1 MFICIFKGIN
11 GTEISL
17 KALWL
22 LVLCHVGDWILKLVR
37 GKMLVVKW
45 ANRMAVSL
53 AFEVA
58 VDRTEGVGGYTDIR
72 L

>member
-1 MFICIFKGIN
+1 M
-11 GTEISL
+11 
-17 KALWL
+17 
-22 LVLCHVGDWILKLVR
+22 VLCHVVDWILKLVR

-58 VDRTEGVGGYTDIR
+58 VNRAEGVGGYTDARR

>member
-1 MFICIFKGIN
+1 MFTCIFRGVNGIV
-11 GTEISL
+11 IPL

-22 LVLCHVGDWILKLVR
+22 LVLSHVVDWILKLVR

-58 VDRTEGVGGYTDIR
+58 VDRAEGVGGYTDSR

>member
-1 MFICIFKGIN
+1 M
-11 GTEISL
+11 
-17 KALWL
+17 
-22 LVLCHVGDWILKLVR
+22 VLCHVVDWILKLVR

-58 VDRTEGVGGYTDIR
+58 VDRTEGVGGYTDAC

>member
-1 MFICIFKGIN
+1 MN
-11 GTEISL
+11 GTGIVL

-22 LVLCHVGDWILKLVR
+22 VVLCHVVDWILKLVR

-58 VDRTEGVGGYTDIR
+58 VDSAEGVGGYTDSR

>member
-1 MFICIFKGIN
+1 M
-11 GTEISL
+11 
-17 KALWL
+17 
-22 LVLCHVGDWILKLVR
+22 KLVR

-45 ANRMAVSL
+45 ADRMAMSL

-58 VDRTEGVGGYTDIR
+58 DDSAEGVGGYTDAR

>member
-1 MFICIFKGIN
+1 MV
-11 GTEISL
+11 
-17 KALWL
+17 LW
-22 LVLCHVGDWILKLVR
+22 HVVDWILQLVR

-58 VDRTEGVGGYTDIR
+58 VNRTEGLDGYTDGCR

>member
-1 MFICIFKGIN
+1 MDGTGIA
-11 GTEISL
+11 L

-22 LVLCHVGDWILKLVR
+22 VVLCHVVDWILKLVR

-45 ANRMAVSL
+45 ASRMAVSL

-58 VDRTEGVGGYTDIR
+58 VDRAEGVGGYTDAC

>member
-1 MFICIFKGIN
+1 M
-11 GTEISL
+11 
-17 KALWL
+17 
-22 LVLCHVGDWILKLVR
+22 VDWILKLVR

-45 ANRMAVSL
+45 ANRMAVCL

-58 VDRTEGVGGYTDIR
+58 MDRIEGVGGYTDIR

>member
-1 MFICIFKGIN
+1 MPFSEGMN
-11 GTEISL
+11 GEEIL
-17 KALWL
+17 FKALRL
-22 LVLCHVGDWILKLVR
+22 LVLWHVVDWILQLVH

-58 VDRTEGVGGYTDIR
+58 VNRTEGLDGYTDARR

>member
-1 MFICIFKGIN
+1 M
-11 GTEISL
+11 
-17 KALWL
+17 
-22 LVLCHVGDWILKLVR
+22 VLCHVVDWILKLVR

-58 VDRTEGVGGYTDIR
+58 VDSAEGVGGYTDSR

>member
-1 MFICIFKGIN
+1 MN
-11 GTEISL
+11 GTGIVP

-22 LVLCHVGDWILKLVR
+22 VVLCHVVDWILKLVR

-58 VDRTEGVGGYTDIR
+58 VDRAEGVDGYTDAC

>member
-1 MFICIFKGIN
+1 M
-11 GTEISL
+11 
-17 KALWL
+17 
-22 LVLCHVGDWILKLVR
+22 VLCHVVDWILKLVR

-58 VDRTEGVGGYTDIR
+58 VDSAEGVGGYTDSS

>member
-1 MFICIFKGIN
+1 MNGEGIL
-11 GTEISL
+11 L
-17 KALWL
+17 KALRL
-22 LVLCHVGDWILKLVR
+22 LVLCHVVDWILKLVR

-58 VDRTEGVGGYTDIR
+58 MNRAEGVGGYTDAR
-72 L
+72 CL

>member
-1 MFICIFKGIN
+1 MN
-11 GTEISL
+11 GTEIFPKSL
-17 KALWL
+17 WPV
-22 LVLCHVGDWILKLVR
+22 VLCHVVDWILKLVR

-58 VDRTEGVGGYTDIR
+58 VDRAEGVGGYTDSR

>member
-1 MFICIFKGIN
+1 MFTCIFRGVN
-11 GTEISL
+11 GTGIAL

-22 LVLCHVGDWILKLVR
+22 GGLCHVVDWILKLVR

-58 VDRTEGVGGYTDIR
+58 VDSAEGVGGYTDSR

>member
-1 MFICIFKGIN
+1 M
-11 GTEISL
+11 
-17 KALWL
+17 
-22 LVLCHVGDWILKLVR
+22 VLSHVVDWILKLVR

-53 AFEVA
+53 AFEAA
-58 VDRTEGVGGYTDIR
+58 VDSAEGVGGYTDSR

>member
-1 MFICIFKGIN
+1 VCAHI
-11 GTEISL
+11 L
-17 KALWL
+17 KALRL
-22 LVLCHVGDWILKLVR
+22 LDLCHSVNWILKLVR

-45 ANRMAVSL
+45 ANCMAVSL

>member
-1 MFICIFKGIN
+1 MFTCIFRGVNGI
-11 GTEISL
+11 EIPF

-22 LVLCHVGDWILKLVR
+22 LVLSHVVDWILKLVR

-53 AFEVA
+53 AFEAA
-58 VDRTEGVGGYTDIR
+58 VDSAEGVGGYTDSS

>member
-1 MFICIFKGIN
+1 MN
-11 GTEISL
+11 GTGIVL
-17 KALWL
+17 KPLWL
-22 LVLCHVGDWILKLVR
+22 VVLCHVVDWILKLVR

-58 VDRTEGVGGYTDIR
+58 VDSAEGVGGYTDSR

>member
-1 MFICIFKGIN
+1 MN
-11 GTEISL
+11 GTGIAL
-17 KALWL
+17 KALWVV
-22 LVLCHVGDWILKLVR
+22 VLCHVVDWILKLVR

-58 VDRTEGVGGYTDIR
+58 VDSAEGVGGYTDSS